1 MTQAARLP
9 TRILVID
16 DDRDIWKAYRL
27 ILSPDR
33 PDPESSSAR
42 ISQLL
47 NEGVDEQATDDTPC
61 FDLSFASQ
69 GEEGYQIVK
78 EAMMKL
84 EPFAMAFIDVR
95 MPPGWDGMET
105 AIKIRQFDPQIELVI
120 VTAYSDR
127 SMEEIVQ
134 AVGASDK
141 LLFLRKPF
149 DPEELKQIARCM
161 TSKWQIA
168 NLMEQQ
174 RQGRQLLEEQ
184 LRQAQKMESI
194 GTLAGG
200 IAHDFNNILS
210 AIMGYTDLAL
220 MRINDQVK
228 VSQDL
233 GQIRKAS
240 SRAADLVRQI
250 LTFSRRGHREMHPV
264 QISLVI
270 KEALKLL
277 RASIPTTIDIRT
289 EINSEATVLADPT
302 QIHQLIMNLCTNA
315 FQAMMDRGGI
325 LGVSLTESEIGQNT
339 IDSDNLAP
347 GRYVNISVSDTG
359 IGMDQET
366 KARIFEPYF
375 TTKETGKGTGLG
387 LAVVHGIVEG
397 YHGRIAI
404 NSQPGCGTTFT
415 VSLPVTT
422 MQALPLP
429 PSSLPLLSKS
439 HEHVM
444 VVDDEEPIRDLIR
457 QLLTEAGYRADV
469 FANGMDAWQA
479 VSNTPKA
486 WDLLITDQTMP
497 GITGDQ
503 LASLVMAIRPEM
515 PVILSSGY
523 VPTMNADQAKKVG
536 VSAYLQKPLDRES
549 LLNAVAMALRVAP

>member
-1 MTQAARLP
+1 MAQATRHP
-9 TRILVID
+9 SRILIID

-27 ILSPDR
+27 VLSPDR
-33 PDPESSSAR
+33 LHFESASAK
-42 ISQLL
+42 INQLL
-47 NEGVDEQATDDTPC
+47 NEGADEQATDVAPYFT
-61 FDLSFASQ
+61 LSFASQ
-69 GEEGYQIVK
+69 GQEGYQMVE

-105 AIKIRQFDPQIELVI
+105 AIKIRQFDPNIELVI
-120 VTAYSDR
+120 VTAYSDH
-127 SMEEIVQ
+127 SMEEIVR

-168 NLMEQQ
+168 KLMEHQH
-174 RQGRQLLEEQ
+174 QGQQLLEEQ

-210 AIMGYTDLAL
+210 AIMGYTDIAM
-220 MRINDQVK
+220 MRTQDNAKVQEDLDQ
-228 VSQDL
+228 
-233 GQIRKAS
+233 IHKAS
-240 SRAADLVRQI
+240 IRAADLVRQI
-250 LTFSRRGHREMHPV
+250 LTFSRRGPREMHPL

-270 KEALKLL
+270 QEALKLL

-315 FQAMMDRGGI
+315 YHAMMDRGGI
-325 LGVSLTESEIGQNT
+325 LGVSLTESEIDQNT
-339 IDSDNLAP
+339 TGNGKLAP
-347 GRYVNISVSDTG
+347 SRYVHLAISDTG
-359 IGMDQET
+359 SGMDQET
-366 KARIFEPYF
+366 KARIFDPYF

-387 LAVVHGIVEG
+387 LAMVHGIVEDH
-397 YHGRIAI
+397 HGRIEI
-404 NSQPGCGTTFT
+404 DSQPGRGTTFT
-415 VSLPVTT
+415 VSLPVTVRQS
-422 MQALPLP
+422 MQLAPSVLP
-429 PSSLPLLSKS
+429 PRSKN
-439 HEHVM
+439 HERVM
-444 VVDDEEPIRDLIR
+444 VVDDEEPIRNLTH
-457 QLLTEAGYRADV
+457 LFLTEAGYRTDV
-469 FANGMDAWQA
+469 FPNGMDAWQA
-479 VSNTPKA
+479 FSKTPKA

-503 LASLVMAIRPEM
+503 LASMVMTIHPEM

-523 VPTMNADQAKKVG
+523 VPTMNADQAKKMG
-536 VSAYLQKPLDRES
+536 VSAFLQKPIDQKS
-549 LLNAVAMALRVAP
+549 LLNAVATALGVAS